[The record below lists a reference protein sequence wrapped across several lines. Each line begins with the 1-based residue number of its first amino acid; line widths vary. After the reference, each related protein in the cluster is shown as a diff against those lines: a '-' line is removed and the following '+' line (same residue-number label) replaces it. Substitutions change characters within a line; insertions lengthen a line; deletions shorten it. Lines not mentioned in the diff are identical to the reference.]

1 MKSNR
6 GVQDGAD
13 ARSGRGEASIE
24 LSAVRVAH
32 DDGGRISDHPVQS
45 AVLDQAAIDGQV
57 NNCDVSGGGQ
67 GTDSWKD
74 EDVALYDRSA
84 LKRELSA
91 IFNMAWPI
99 SATGALQMM
108 FVLMAISFVG
118 VTGERPLAVTGL
130 GTMFFNVSGLS
141 IVIGLASALDTFCSQ
156 FYGAAQY
163 RLVGVALQR
172 SLVVCAVACIPIYML
187 WFFTADLLEMFG
199 IEHSLA
205 LEVSGFVRILSVGLI
220 PAFVFDCLRKY
231 LTCQG
236 LVNPALYSI
245 LAAISIHYIL
255 LTLVANYGIASS
267 AVVGGAVALAVG
279 NISCA
284 LFLFLWI
291 FKTGIWKKTW
301 ILGPGTWHGWTWE
314 CCEHIQDYLR
324 IALPSAGSICLEWW
338 CFEII
343 TLFSGSLGTSVIAAQ
358 TILFNTVAC
367 TYLFGLG
374 IGITASARVGNALG
388 AHKPV
393 CAERSMA
400 ATLLAVGVTMT
411 CVTIALW
418 TMREPWVSLYTSDAS
433 VVQQALNCMP
443 IQCAFLVFDGG
454 NAVLQGILRG
464 CGKQRVAF
472 LSALVSYYAIGLPL
486 GLHLTF
492 TRELGLRGLWYGL
505 AMGSISC
512 FSCQGIYLSRVTW
525 KLVAEEAADRVD
537 AHRATE
543 EKRSADACEG
553 AAMNERSADAAPSSL
568 PVTVPV
574 QTSLGEG
581 APQPGPQH
589 GGAAEEKELCEKV
602 ESSLIK
608 NAV

>member
-1 MKSNR
+1 MEF
-6 GVQDGAD
+6 
-13 ARSGRGEASIE
+13 GRGGRDIADSSCGGGQVSIE
-24 LSAVRVAH
+24 LSTTGLEHLA
-32 DDGGRISDHPVQS
+32 
-45 AVLDQAAIDGQV
+45 DGQGISSPPSESSV
-57 NNCDVSGGGQ
+57 HDPTRIDCQGSQRDVVGEGESS
-67 GTDSWKD
+67 DDWKD
-74 EDVALYDRSA
+74 EDVALYDRPA
-84 LKRELSA
+84 LKRELIA

-99 SATGALQMM
+99 SATGALQML

-141 IVIGLASALDTFCSQ
+141 VVIGLASALDTFASQ

-172 SLVVCAVACIPIYML
+172 SLVVCAVACMPIYML
-187 WFFTADLLEMFG
+187 WFFTSELLEMFG

-205 LEVSGFVRILSVGLI
+205 LEVSSFVRVLSFGLI

-245 LAAISIHYIL
+245 LAAIAIHYIL
-255 LTLVANYGIASS
+255 LTLLVHYGLFSS
-267 AVVGGAVALAVG
+267 AVIGGAVALAIG
-279 NISCA
+279 NFTCA
-284 LFLFLWI
+284 LLLSLWI
-291 FKTGIWKKTW
+291 YKTGIWRKTW
-301 ILGPGTWHGWTWE
+301 VLDPGTWYGWTWE
-314 CCEHIQDYLR
+314 CCEHIPDYLR

-358 TILFNTVAC
+358 TILFNTTAC

-388 AHKPV
+388 AHKPL

-400 ATLLAVGVTMT
+400 VTMLAVSVAMAF
-411 CVTIALW
+411 VTIVLW
-418 TMREPWVSLYTSDAS
+418 TMQEPWVSLYTSDAS
-433 VVQQALNCMP
+433 VMKEVFQCMP
-443 IQCAFLVFDGG
+443 IQCAFLIFDGG

-464 CGKQRVAF
+464 CGKQRVGF
-472 LSALVSYYAIGLPL
+472 LAALVSYYAIGLPL

-492 TRELGLRGLWYGL
+492 TKELGLRGLWYGL
-505 AMGSISC
+505 ALGSISC
-512 FSCQGIYLSRVTW
+512 FACQGFYLSRVTW
-525 KLVAEEAADRVD
+525 KLVAEEAANRVD

-543 EKRSADACEG
+543 EKRASDAFNEATRQQRSGEAPRLEASSGQGDLEG
-553 AAMNERSADAAPSSL
+553 QGSEKGG
-568 PVTVPV
+568 
-574 QTSLGEG
+574 LGGE
-581 APQPGPQH
+581 P
-589 GGAAEEKELCEKV
+589 CEKV
-602 ESSLIK
+602 ESSLIR